1 MALSEQEARGAERRG
16 ARSPTWKG
24 KQCEIKEA
32 RDRKQLAVQYNN
44 RRGCAHGCFFIGVS
58 IGSGKFSRGLA
69 LPPRGTGCPRPDGR
83 LHLRSHLSVRLARA
97 VGNSEAEGPFVAS
110 RQRPGSPCH
119 RSRAGPGHLARSA
132 APDLSPSADVVTQ
145 ILFHAG
151 ADPPAA
157 GPAACRQM

>member
-24 KQCEIKEA
+24 KQCEIKET

-58 IGSGKFSRGLA
+58 ISSGKFARGPA
-69 LPPRGTGCPRPDGR
+69 LLPRGAGCARPHGR
-83 LHLRSHLSVRLARA
+83 LRRRCHLSVCLPRA
-97 VGNSEAEGPFVAS
+97 VGSIEGEGPFVTS

-119 RSRAGPGHLARSA
+119 QSRAGPGHLARSA